1 MTNGGVRSRKILSRH
16 RFRRTARVAE
26 RFLTALGFDCKVVPA
41 SRGPARWWVVRS

>member
-1 MTNGGVRSRKILSRH
+1 MIKGRKVLSRH

-26 RFLTALGFDCKVVPA
+26 RLFSLAGIECKVVPA